1 MKSFALTAG
10 AFALLTM
17 ASAAAA
23 PVAVMKPDP
32 AAKVVRM
39 DPAMDSIIAPGTPIE
54 KIATGFVFVEG
65 PMWRNGALWFSDL
78 RGNKMYSVTPDGKIK
93 VMLDHAG
100 GLDSFPAG
108 SNMGSNAMVPDKDG
122 TVLMNQHGARRIVR
136 LDANMHITPFLDKYN
151 GKRLNSPN
159 DLVFA
164 NDGALWITDPPY
176 TFFDPSNPNK
186 DLDKDPAK
194 EVPFNA
200 VWRYKDGKLTPV
212 ITDLPRPNGVGF
224 SPDGKVLYISN
235 TEPQALLLR
244 YDVGPDGKL
253 SNRKVIADLTK
264 DKGIGV
270 PDGLKVDSK
279 GDLWASGQ
287 GGFRIFSPEGK
298 LLGQIQLP
306 EVAANLAF
314 AGDDA
319 KTAYIMASTSVY
331 RIKLGVAG
339 EKPLYAK

>member
-1 MKSFALTAG
+1 MKSLAVTAG
-10 AFALLTM
+10 AFALLTI
-17 ASAAAA
+17 ASAAAD
-23 PVAVMKPDP
+23 PVTVFKPDP
-32 AAKVVRM
+32 AAKVMRL
-39 DPAMDSIIAPGTPIE
+39 DPALDAIIAPNTTIE
-54 KIATGFVFVEG
+54 KVATGFVFVEG
-65 PMWRNGALWFSDL
+65 PMWRGGALWFSDL
-78 RGNKMYSVTPDGKIK
+78 RGNKMYSITPDGKLK

-100 GLDSFPAG
+100 GLPSFAAG
-108 SNMGSNAMVPDKDG
+108 ANKGSNAMVPDKDG

-164 NDGALWITDPPY
+164 QDGALWITDPPY
-176 TFFDPSNPNK
+176 VFFDPANPNK

-200 VWRYKDGKLTPV
+200 VWRYKDGKLTPA

-224 SPDGKVLYISN
+224 SPDGKLLYISN

-253 SNRKVIADLTK
+253 SNRKIIADLTK
-264 DKGIGV
+264 EKGIGV
-270 PDGLKVDSK
+270 PDGLKVDSN

-287 GGFRIFSPEGK
+287 GGFRIFSPAGK

-314 AGDDA
+314 GGDDA
-319 KTAYIMASTSVY
+319 KTAYIMASSSVY
-331 RIKLGVAG
+331 RIKLRVAG